1 MTVKH
6 LCSERYEPRIA
17 LSMPRRLK
25 RKTSSCGFAHLIAE
39 LDSEDIANE
48 LLEDIA
54 GAQYDALKKSAKK
67 ELGKVYL
74 RENLIERVFCGLRN
88 WEEITKKVGGE

>member
-54 GAQYDALKKSAKK
+54 GAQYDALKKSAKRK
-67 ELGKVYL
+67 LGTAKLVELPL
-74 RENLIERVFCGLRN
+74 
-88 WEEITKKVGGE
+88 T